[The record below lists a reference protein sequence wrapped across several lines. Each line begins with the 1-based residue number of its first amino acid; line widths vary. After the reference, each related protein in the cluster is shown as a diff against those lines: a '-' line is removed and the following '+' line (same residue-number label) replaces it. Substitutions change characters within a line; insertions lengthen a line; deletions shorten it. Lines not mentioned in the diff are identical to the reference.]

1 MKSFLT
7 YAAAGFALLSPFAA
21 DAADLAV
28 KAPPAT
34 PAAAVY
40 NWTGM
45 YIGVNGGYGWGK
57 HDPLDL
63 IAGGFDPGRSFNTS
77 GGFIGGT
84 IGAQIQQ
91 GYVVMGAEADLDWA
105 NITGSGTVIP
115 TIAGVPQPF
124 TINLSTKTQGIG
136 TARIRAGAALN
147 NLLIYATGGVALLDE
162 TAKGTTV
169 NGVPCG
175 ALGVLTS
182 CPASHWRPGAAV
194 GLGAEYG
201 FTPNWTMK
209 GEYLY
214 ISAIGNGA
222 AKNETNLLR
231 FGVNYKF

>member
-91 GYVVMGAEADLDWA
+91 GYVVMGAEERSPAYLSRSRSISQRRPRELGRRESERA
-105 NITGSGTVIP
+105 RLSIT
-115 TIAGVPQPF
+115 
-124 TINLSTKTQGIG
+124 
-136 TARIRAGAALN
+136 
-147 NLLIYATGGVALLDE
+147 
-162 TAKGTTV
+162 
-169 NGVPCG
+169 C
-175 ALGVLTS
+175 
-182 CPASHWRPGAAV
+182 
-194 GLGAEYG
+194 
-201 FTPNWTMK
+201 
-209 GEYLY
+209 
-214 ISAIGNGA
+214 
-222 AKNETNLLR
+222 
-231 FGVNYKF
+231 